1 MLKERYGFS
10 ADNGKRTI
18 ITVDEILKSY
28 EIKGL
33 SLEDLQ
39 EKYVNIVDEYEERI
53 KYMDDKYEELNY
65 RFLTLSESIEEI
77 KIEDNK
83 YDKDKSQINYFLLI
97 LIIGIVISF
106 FIGKHYKRLG

>member
-1 MLKERYGFS
+1 
-10 ADNGKRTI
+10 
-18 ITVDEILKSY
+18 
-28 EIKGL
+28 
-33 SLEDLQ
+33 
-39 EKYVNIVDEYEERI
+39 
-53 KYMDDKYEELNY
+53 MDDKYEELNY

-83 YDKDKSQINYFLLI
+83 YDKDKSQINHFLLI